1 VFGRIEQRRHAC
13 AEHSDADLDQ
23 LCECESVSIE
33 PSLRELQAAC
43 FSRVGLSRATALQL
57 LEPVGENVVATQTRV
72 RISWPQDAGF
82 SQLPAS
88 VAIKDV
94 HATPCFEIWLEKR
107 RRSSASSKYSV
118 WCFSPCSNPSRE
130 IRRPSLL
137 LISLKG
143 LPLWRSRAA
152 RHAARREAG
161 KLYRIGYLGNT
172 YTIIGSRGTRS
183 SQEWLSSSPESVE

>member
-1 VFGRIEQRRHAC
+1 MGVPDLRRLYGLHSIIRTASFG
-13 AEHSDADLDQ
+13 S
-23 LCECESVSIE
+23 
-33 PSLRELQAAC
+33 AC
-43 FSRVGLSRATALQL
+43 FS
-57 LEPVGENVVATQTRV
+57 PVGYLGYECAETAKDHWRKRDRDSNTGSNLVA
-72 RISWPQDAGF
+72 AGRW
-82 SQLPAS
+82 LLPTPAS